1 MAIISCPPVYKKNKK
16 QVESKNLLLTI
27 LFSKLFGNL
36 AIRYNGNSEYTTA
49 KKSQSHATILPFR
62 EFKPLENHA
71 LLLKTYQGASTN
83 ISSLGLAVTEMHNA
97 KVEKGYPTL

>member
-1 MAIISCPPVYKKNKK
+1 
-16 QVESKNLLLTI
+16 
-27 LFSKLFGNL
+27 
-36 AIRYNGNSEYTTA
+36 
-49 KKSQSHATILPFR
+49 LPFR

-97 KVEKGYPTL
+97 KVEKDILLSKQNTWLSCIQFQVFQFLYQHDVLWDQELNDCLAEILFLFSENDLNPNYISE